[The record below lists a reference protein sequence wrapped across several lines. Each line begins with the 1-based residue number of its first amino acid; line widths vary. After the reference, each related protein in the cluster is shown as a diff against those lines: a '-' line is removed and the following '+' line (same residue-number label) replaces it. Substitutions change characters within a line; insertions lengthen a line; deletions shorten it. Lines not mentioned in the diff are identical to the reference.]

1 MRFSQVSWF
10 MNNVVGPVK
19 KKRQNAQ
26 NSSDKHVIHAFF
38 TSWLVHKQC
47 CGTIKKVG
55 KTRKTPQANAR

>member
-38 TSWLVHKQC
+38 TS
-47 CGTIKKVG
+47 
-55 KTRKTPQANAR
+55 